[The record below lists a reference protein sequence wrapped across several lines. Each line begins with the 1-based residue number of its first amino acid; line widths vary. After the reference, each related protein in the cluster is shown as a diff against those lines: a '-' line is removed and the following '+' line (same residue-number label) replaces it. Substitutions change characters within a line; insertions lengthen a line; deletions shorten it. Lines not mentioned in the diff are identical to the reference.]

1 MSYYPAAMSLP
12 IRDQDVVNDDIER
25 SFGSCLVLT
34 PREHAGV
41 VIGSSTVSDSFIGFT
56 YSLVANA
63 LDKKRVLNMEP
74 WPYQCSLI
82 FLAKIPDDDSMH
94 SMPLMYGNF
103 WDNRDG
109 TSCVSCFIRIRVL
122 FDVTLPLIR
131 WKPITYPEV
140 REKLVEFKYD
150 YLPEYCFACE
160 RIGHPS
166 QVVPVILHAMRVSGT
181 KMDRGI
187 RVVLIIDL
195 GDLVPEARMSFRILS
210 PLQPYH
216 VITKC

>member
-1 MSYYPAAMSLP
+1 
-12 IRDQDVVNDDIER
+12 
-25 SFGSCLVLT
+25 
-34 PREHAGV
+34 
-41 VIGSSTVSDSFIGFT
+41 
-56 YSLVANA
+56 
-63 LDKKRVLNMEP
+63 MEP

-103 WDNRDG
+103 WLSRPLVPYLGTFFKDNRDG

-140 REKLVEFKYD
+140 GEKLVEFKYD

-166 QVVPVILHAMRVSGT
+166 QVCIKKYETTNGA
-181 KMDRGI
+181 I
-187 RVVLIIDL
+187 
-195 GDLVPEARMSFRILS
+195 S
-210 PLQPYH
+210 PLQRFPFFIGYQ
-216 VITKC
+216 